1 MSAIFNQYFSKRW
14 STFFVGLLLVVSG
27 LSACGART
35 PTSDATQNA
44 RKKLPMGTT
53 IGLTLVGYNY
63 TNRYIDEFSVDGVG
77 GGNLFVSGPTSGGGG
92 DVCCVNYITGPGEW
106 KVHVKWQAD
115 ACTYDEH
122 TWSNGEKHSEIYSY
136 FKEADVLVDP
146 HVPDHP
152 AYFEVHF
159 YPDGHVEAVI
169 TEHASPPRLK
179 LSKSREDRS
188 PYRQCPNDKKPEV

>member
-1 MSAIFNQYFSKRW
+1 MLIVL
-14 STFFVGLLLVVSG
+14 FF
-27 LSACGART
+27 SACKART
-35 PTSDATQNA
+35 SEANGIDQP
-44 RKKLPMGTT
+44 RKKAPIGTV
-53 IGLTLVGYNY
+53 IGLTLYGYNY

-77 GGNLFVSGPTSGGGG
+77 GGNLFVSGESSGGGKST
-92 DVCCVNYITGPGEW
+92 CCVSYITGPGDW
-106 KVHVKWQAD
+106 KVKVRWQTD
-115 ACTYDEH
+115 ACTYDER
-122 TWSNGEKHSEIYSY
+122 TWSNGEKHSDIYSY

-159 YPDGHVEAVI
+159 YPDGHVEAAI

-188 PYRQCPNDKKPEV
+188 LYRQCPNDKKPKE